1 MLLVVLELLIKV
13 MQEETHPQV
22 RQEQAV
28 AVEVVL
34 MLLVLLVME
43 EMLALVVLEVLV

>member
-1 MLLVVLELLIKV
+1 VVLELLIKV
-13 MQEETHPQV
+13 MQAETHPQV

-28 AVEVVL
+28 AVAVVL

-43 EMLALVVLEVLV
+43 EMLAQAAMAVLV